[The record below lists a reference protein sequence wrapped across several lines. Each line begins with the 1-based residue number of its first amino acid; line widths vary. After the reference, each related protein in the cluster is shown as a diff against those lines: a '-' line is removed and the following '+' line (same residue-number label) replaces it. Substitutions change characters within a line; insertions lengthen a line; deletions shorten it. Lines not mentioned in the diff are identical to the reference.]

1 MRKISSLGKTTNSL
15 ISKSFTSLGNSDAK
29 INKVNTYKI
38 SKQEVDQMIND
49 IYRKKTSNYDLRE
62 QIEKYKKTLR

>member
-1 MRKISSLGKTTNSL
+1 MRKISSLVKTTNSL
-15 ISKSFTSLGNSDAK
+15 ISKSFTSLGNSDTK

>member
-15 ISKSFTSLGNSDAK
+15 ISKSFTSLGNSDTK